1 MHIIDGKQN
10 WSKNMRKSK
19 FKNKKYLTSSNAVK
33 NQHNKYCVK
42 TKQEDTSE
50 NKGKVS
56 KNSELHKERLKV
68 NVKMKTDETKTDDL
82 KSNMCSSKMIVECN
96 SNMVKPFVN
105 NGLFPVRLPVIISE
119 PSVRI
124 NIENTVSFS
133 KPVAYIKSIRRT
145 VFITQCSLIPD
156 MGKLFLSGIV
166 KKSIEYSESIIDN
179 TDLVDGQIRNIV
191 IKVPFDCVTKIKY
204 IVNPLMC
211 EKNYKNKSTLVN
223 NQNCEQI
230 FYESYNEPSKISCDL
245 IHASFEEINI
255 KDIESTYNNF
265 NGKTFFKTINQKMVM
280 ILIIRLT
287 QNQNVYVASR
297 INN

>member
-1 MHIIDGKQN
+1 
-10 WSKNMRKSK
+10 MRKSK
-19 FKNKKYLTSSNAVK
+19 FKNKKYLTSSNAEK

-42 TKQEDTSE
+42 TKQKDTSK
-50 NKGKVS
+50 NKIKVR
-56 KNSELHKERLKV
+56 KNSELHKEKLKV
-68 NVKMKTDETKTDDL
+68 NVKMKTDETKSTDL
-82 KSNMCSSKMIVECN
+82 KSNMCKSKMIVECN
-96 SNMVKPFVN
+96 SNIVKPFVN

-119 PSVRI
+119 SAIRI

-145 VFITQCSLIPD
+145 AFITQCSLIPD

-166 KKSIEYSESIIDN
+166 KKSIEYSESMVDN
-179 TDLVDGQIRNIV
+179 TDLNGQIKNIV

-204 IVNPLMC
+204 IVNPLMF
-211 EKNYKNKSTLVN
+211 EKNYKNKSALAN
-223 NQNCEQI
+223 AQNCEQI

-255 KDIESTYNNF
+255 KDIQSTYNNF
-265 NGKTFFKTINQKMVM
+265 NGKTFFKTISQKMAM
-280 ILIIRLT
+280 ILTIRLT

-297 INN
+297 INCEQ

>member
-1 MHIIDGKQN
+1 
-10 WSKNMRKSK
+10 MRKSK
-19 FKNKKYLTSSNAVK
+19 FKNKKYLTSSNVVK

-50 NKGKVS
+50 NKSKVS
-56 KNSELHKERLKV
+56 KNSELHKETLKV
-68 NVKMKTDETKTDDL
+68 NVKMKTDEI
-82 KSNMCSSKMIVECN
+82 KSNMCNSKMIVECN

-105 NGLFPVRLPVIISE
+105 NGLFPVRLPVIISQ

-145 VFITQCSLIPD
+145 VFITQCSLITNVR
-156 MGKLFLSGIV
+156 KLFLSGIV
-166 KKSIEYSESIIDN
+166 KKSIEYSELVADN
-179 TDLVDGQIRNIV
+179 TNLSNGQIRNIV
-191 IKVPFDCVTKIKY
+191 IKVPFHCVTKIKY

-211 EKNYKNKSTLVN
+211 EKNYKNKSTLAN
-223 NQNCEQI
+223 AQNCEQI

-255 KDIESTYNNF
+255 KDIQSTYNKF
-265 NGKTFFKTINQKMVM
+265 NGKTFFEIINQKMVM
-280 ILIIRLT
+280 TLIIRLT